1 VVFVAQRK
9 RVKLSA
15 NQRIDM
21 WGRWKAG
28 QSLHEIGRA
37 FGKDHVSIQF
47 MLSQRGGIVPAA
59 RRRSLV
65 TLTLAEREDISRGIA
80 SGSSICEIAKGLERA
95 VSTVSREVA
104 RHGGRPLYRANEAD
118 HQAWE
123 SALRPKACL
132 LAIHVKLQKIV
143 AGKLIL
149 DWSPEQISGW
159 LKRRYPEDE
168 TMRVSH
174 ETIYRSLF
182 IQARGVLKRELIQHL
197 RSKRRIRRSRQS
209 RVSGHRSGQIVD
221 AISIRER
228 PAEIED
234 RAIPGHWEG
243 DLIGGTMNSHI
254 ATLVERH
261 SRFTAL
267 VKVRSKDTAT
277 VVAALS
283 RQVRKLPTSLR
294 RSLTWDRGLEMAKHN
309 SFTVATNVK
318 VYFCDPQSPW
328 QRGSNENTNGL
339 LRQYFPKRTDLSGY
353 SQAEL
358 DKVALRLN
366 QRPRK
371 TLGFETPA
379 SRLRASVATTH

>member
-1 VVFVAQRK
+1 V
-9 RVKLSA
+9 
-15 NQRIDM
+15 
-21 WGRWKAG
+21 
-28 QSLHEIGRA
+28 
-37 FGKDHVSIQF
+37 
-47 MLSQRGGIVPAA
+47 
-59 RRRSLV
+59 
-65 TLTLAEREDISRGIA
+65 
-80 SGSSICEIAKGLERA
+80 
-95 VSTVSREVA
+95 
-104 RHGGRPLYRANEAD
+104 
-118 HQAWE
+118 
-123 SALRPKACL
+123 CL
-132 LAIHVKLQKIV
+132 LAIQVKLQRIV
-143 AGKLIL
+143 ASKLIL

-159 LKRRYPEDE
+159 LKNHYPEDE
-168 TMRVSH
+168 SMRVSH

-182 IQARGVLKRELIQHL
+182 IQARGVLKKELIQHL
-197 RSKRRIRRSRQS
+197 RSQRRIRRSRHSGVGGQS
-209 RVSGHRSGQIVD
+209 RGQIVD

-243 DLIGGTMNSHI
+243 DLLGGARNSHI

-267 VKVRSKDTAT
+267 VKVPSKDTAA

-283 RQVRKLPTSLR
+283 RQVRRLPASLR
-294 RSLTWDRGLEMAKHN
+294 RSLTWDRGLEMAKHK

-339 LRQYFPKRTDLSGY
+339 LRQYFPRRTDLSGY

-379 SRLRASVATTH
+379 SRLRASVASMRRFVPVKIYRRYFLRSQQESLFLALGQ